1 MPHTPPTWAML
12 AELYQQHK
20 LRIDIFF
27 IVLIA
32 VVGRVFYCGG
42 KLREIVGDVII
53 GPLLVAL
60 VAERVPGLSLAAL
73 GVDVSVS
80 HYELAFV
87 VGIVGVHGIKEAAF
101 WVLKNR
107 FGIDVRTRRLE
118 KRQEKENV

>member
-1 MPHTPPTWAML
+1 ML
-12 AELYQQHK
+12 VEFYQCHK

-60 VAERVPGLSLAAL
+60 LAERMPSISLAAL
-73 GVDVSVS
+73 GLDVSVS
-80 HYELAFV
+80 HYELAFI
-87 VGIVGVHGIKEAAF
+87 VGIVGVHGVKEAAF
-101 WVLKNR
+101 YILKTR
-107 FGIDVRTRRLE
+107 FGIDVRARRFD
-118 KRQEKENV
+118 KQQEKHGV